1 MTSKIVHFDEET
13 WHALELLAR
22 ERKQTF
28 QDLADEAFLDLLEK
42 HGRRQTRNARGLPS
56 PASR

>member
-13 WHALELLAR
+13 WHALELLSR

-42 HGRRQTRNARGLPS
+42 HGRRPTRNA
-56 PASR
+56 